1 MPVSGGNEACRCRKS
16 GPHATWV
23 YSWMS
28 PPSRSRRMTL
38 MSASTGSGSALS
50 GLGWFSARCER

>member
-1 MPVSGGNEACRCRKS
+1 VSVPNIR
-16 GPHATWV
+16 PPYATWA

-38 MSASTGSGSALS
+38 MSASTGSGNGLS
-50 GLGWFSARCER
+50 GLAGSRHDGDGWR